1 MNARVLSTEISETLA
16 EEVDLLARRLE
27 RSPQWIV
34 EQALGAFINREA
46 LQRELTL
53 EGMADV
59 DAGRFVGQADIDAW
73 VEGLAPGSKP
83 D

>member
-1 MNARVLSTEISETLA
+1 MNARVLRTEISETLA
-16 EEVDLLARRLE
+16 EEVDLLPRRLE

-34 EQALGAFINREA
+34 EQALGAFIDREA
-46 LQRELTL
+46 RQRELTL

-59 DAGRFVGQADIDAW
+59 DAGRFVDQADIDAW
-73 VEGLAPGSKP
+73 VEGLASGTKP